1 MKQFEQNPVE
11 KINLEKSPEISS
23 EYSPEMIDFL
33 KGMRE
38 KFVHFLK
45 DFKDE
50 IPKEIIHGELE
61 YKCQRNWFTILT
73 SVELMSLKLKQNSKI
88 DELSKQGIILAR
100 EVAQSELTTKEQID
114 RGNAI
119 LEAVNKELDR
129 IIGE

>member
-1 MKQFEQNPVE
+1 MKQFEQNLAE
-11 KINLEKSPEISS
+11 EINLEKSPEISS

-33 KGMRE
+33 RGMQE
-38 KFVHFLK
+38 KFIHFLK

-50 IPKEIIHGELE
+50 IPKEIIHGKLE

-88 DELSKQGIILAR
+88 DELSKQGIILSR
-100 EVAQSELTTKEQID
+100 EVNQSELTTKEQID

-119 LEAVNKELDR
+119 LEAVNKELNR
-129 IIGE
+129 IINE